1 MNATIDL
8 YVDYLICSTK
18 QVTATGLSR
27 ATHNAVSHDKITR
40 LLSSKSYTSADLW
53 KVAKPVYNAI
63 KSDGGVLAIDDTIEE
78 KPYTDEND
86 IIAWH
91 FDHAKKRKVK
101 GINFVTSL
109 YSADKGSL
117 PVGYKIVEKTETV
130 VDKKGKEKRKSKVSK
145 NEHYRNLVSTACN
158 NNLNF
163 KYVLNDCWF
172 ASSENMHFVKNE
184 CKHDFIM
191 AIKSNRLIA
200 LSEND
205 KKLGKF
211 VRIDSLEL
219 GASTL
224 VWLKG
229 VEFPLRLAIQ
239 RFKNE
244 DGSTGTRYLV
254 SSDIELTYD
263 QVIAIYHKRW
273 KVETYHQ
280 SLKNNHSLAKSPTK
294 TVLTQANHL
303 FLSLCAYIRLEFI
316 AIIKGKNQF
325 HLKSCIYLEALRKAF
340 FALEKFCVPQDFHI
354 LIENTECGAA

>member
-8 YVDYLICSTK
+8 YVDYLICSTA

-27 ATHNAVSHDKITR
+27 VTHNAVSHDKITR

-53 KVAKPVYNAI
+53 NVAKPVYKAI
-63 KSDGGVLAIDDTIEE
+63 HSNDGVLVIDDTIEE
-78 KPYTDEND
+78 KPYTDENN

-91 FDHAKKRKVK
+91 YDHAKKRKVK

-109 YSADKGSL
+109 YTTDKGFL
-117 PVGYKIVEKTETV
+117 PVGYEIVEKTETMI
-130 VDKKGKEKRKSKVSK
+130 DNKGRIKRRAKIGK
-145 NEHYRNLVSTACN
+145 NKHCRDLIATACHN
-158 NNLNF
+158 VLNF

-172 ASSENMHFVKNE
+172 ASAENMHFIKNDCE
-184 CKHDFIM
+184 RDFIM
-191 AIKSNRLIA
+191 AVKSNRLVA

-211 VRIDSLEL
+211 VRIDSLEP
-219 GASTL
+219 GAGIL

-229 VEFPLRLAIQ
+229 VELPLLLAIQ

-244 DGSTGTRYLV
+244 DGSAGISYLV

-263 QVIAIYHKRW
+263 QVTTIYHKRW

-294 TVLTQANHL
+294 TVRTQANHL
-303 FLSLCAYIRLEFI
+303 FASLCAYIRMEFI
-316 AIIKGKNQF
+316 AIDTGKNQF
-325 HLKSCIYLEALRKAF
+325 YLKSCIYLEALKKAF
-340 FALEKFCVPQDFHI
+340 SALEKFCVPLNIHM
-354 LIENTECGAA
+354 LIENSKYGTA